1 MTSPMSEKP
10 QPDADHVVQSLS
22 RQLAEQAL
30 RIAMLESQLAQVLDV
45 EHPDDTA
52 TE

>member
-1 MTSPMSEKP
+1 MSEMP

-30 RIAMLESQLAQVLDV
+30 RIAMLESQLAQALDI
-45 EHPDDTA
+45 EHPDDTP